1 MVDWIWLVK
10 CMTNRQI
17 ANHARM
23 SLDKFMRSGDIQ
35 HLKDAHEIL
44 SEVVEQELE
53 KDEQL
58 TDKVR
63 NYS

>member
-1 MVDWIWLVK
+1 MK

-17 ANHARM
+17 ANHAKM
-23 SLDKFMRSGDIQ
+23 SLDKFFRSGDIQ

-44 SEVVEQELE
+44 SKVVEHEFE

-58 TDKVR
+58 TDKAR

>member
-1 MVDWIWLVK
+1 MKK
-10 CMTNRQI
+10 CLTSRQS
-17 ANHARM
+17 ANHAKM
-23 SLDKFMRSGDIQ
+23 SLDKFVRSGDIQ

-58 TDKVR
+58 TDKAR

>member
-1 MVDWIWLVK
+1 
-10 CMTNRQI
+10 MTNRQI
-17 ANHARM
+17 ANHAKM
-23 SLDKFMRSGDIQ
+23 SLDKFVRNGDIQ

-44 SEVVEQELE
+44 SKVVEHEFE

-58 TDKVR
+58 TDKAR

>member
-1 MVDWIWLVK
+1 MKK
-10 CMTNRQI
+10 CLTSRQS

-23 SLDKFMRSGDIQ
+23 SLEKYVRSNDFQ

-44 SEVVEQELE
+44 SDAIEREYK
-53 KDEQL
+53 KDKQL
-58 TDKVR
+58 NDKTK

>member
-1 MVDWIWLVK
+1 MMEH
-10 CMTNRQI
+10 MTNRQI

-23 SLDKFMRSGDIQ
+23 SLDKFVRSGDIQ
-35 HLKDAHEIL
+35 HLKDAYEIL

-58 TDKVR
+58 TDKAS

>member
-1 MVDWIWLVK
+1 MVK

-17 ANHARM
+17 ANHAKM
-23 SLDKFMRSGDIQ
+23 SLDKFVRSGDIQ

-44 SEVVEQELE
+44 SEVVEQEYE
-53 KDEQL
+53 KDKQL
-58 TDKVR
+58 TDKSR